1 MIKLSHKK
9 IVEKHLDEIFSNDKN
24 ENEGRIEV
32 FIDENKTKVGELGST
47 CPSTIFVY
55 QKLLTLVRYGTFY
68 TFKYL
73 LVSVRKM

>member
-9 IVEKHLDEIFSNDKN
+9 IVEKHLDQIFSNDKN
-24 ENEGRIEV
+24 ENEGRIEA

-47 CPSTIFVY
+47 CPSTIFVH

>member
-24 ENEGRIEV
+24 ENEGRIEA

-47 CPSTIFVY
+47 CPSTIFFY